1 VNRVRTIRVVV
12 SGLSPGER
20 TLDADA
26 AHYLS
31 HVHRLRAGD
40 RFVAFDPSE
49 QVEAEGEVL
58 RVDREA
64 VSVRLGATAPA
75 RAVPPLDVTL
85 VQCAGKGDKVDDVVR
100 ATTALGVGAVLVA
113 ESSRSVARLD
123 AERAEKRR
131 ERWRAVALDAARQS
145 GRGDAPSVD
154 GPRPLPDVLS
164 ALRDDPATKLC
175 LDPSATATFAS
186 ALPANDASNRIVL
199 LVGPEGGL
207 SDDELALA
215 VHAGFTRVRLGPFV
229 LRTELAA
236 SAALAALLVLS
247 DAERE

>member
-1 VNRVRTIRVVV
+1 VTRVRTIRVAI

-20 TLDADA
+20 HLDADV

-31 HVHRLRAGD
+31 HVHRLREGD
-40 RFVAFDPSE
+40 RFVAFDPRE
-49 QVEAEGEVL
+49 RVEAPGEIV

-64 VSVRLGATAPA
+64 VSVRLGETVPA

-85 VQCAGKGDKVDDVVR
+85 VQCAGKGDKIDDVVR
-100 ATTALGVGAVLVA
+100 ATTALGVRAVLVA

-145 GRGDAPSVD
+145 GRGDVPNVD

-175 LDPSATATFAS
+175 LDPHATATFTS
-186 ALPANDASNRIVL
+186 ALPPNDASNRIVL

-215 VHAGFTRVRLGPFV
+215 ERAAFVRVRLGPFV

-236 SAALAALLVLS
+236 TAALAALLALS
-247 DAERE
+247 DAE

>member
-1 VNRVRTIRVVV
+1 M

-20 TLDADA
+20 HLEADA

-40 RFVAFDPSE
+40 RFVAFDPGE
-49 QVEAEGEVL
+49 RVEAPGEIL

-64 VSVRLGATAPA
+64 VSVRLGETMPA

-85 VQCAGKGDKVDDVVR
+85 VQCSGKGDKIDDVVR
-100 ATTALGVGAVLVA
+100 ATTALGVSAVLVA

-123 AERAEKRR
+123 AERAEKKR

-145 GRGDAPSVD
+145 GRGDVPNVD
-154 GPRPLPDVLS
+154 GPRPISDVLS
-164 ALRDDPATKLC
+164 AFRDDPAMKLC
-175 LDPSATATFAS
+175 LDPHATATFAS
-186 ALPANDASNRIVL
+186 ALRANAAPNRVVL

-215 VHAGFTRVRLGPFV
+215 ERAGFVRVRLGPFV

-236 SAALAALLVLS
+236 SAALGALLALYDPS
-247 DAERE
+247 T